1 MGLSNIE
8 LRAVAGEIK
17 KLVPFREA
25 AERYG
30 LEFDRS
36 GFCRCPFHN
45 ERTASFR
52 AYPDSGHC
60 FGCGWDG
67 DIFDLVGGLLGI
79 SFRDTV
85 SRVNDDLGLGY
96 PTDRRATLRERAE
109 LSARARALVKAREAE
124 KAKEEADFRDMLE
137 YHRVTAILAQAP
149 PGSPEYIEA
158 LVRSDSAAY
167 LAACAEERDYQRRCR
182 HP

>member
-124 KAKEEADFRDMLE
+124 KA
-137 YHRVTAILAQAP
+137 
-149 PGSPEYIEA
+149 
-158 LVRSDSAAY
+158 SACRRTGEGIRPKF
-167 LAACAEERDYQRRCR
+167 LRFPRRRRCWHADNR
-182 HP
+182 HRSRLSRCRPQFQWTARL